1 MTKLFLRIARKPLTQ
16 TTNSRYD
23 LPVDNYA
30 KAPLR
35 RLFHF
40 LAVSGRTDI
49 SVRRFVCYNLHTLVL
64 RCETSFVLSRTCTL
78 FKKHRGVYP
87 THFESPLPTPA
98 QSGHPRPVAA
108 IASQIARLSTESRQN
123 QPASSRLVIQD
134 ASHNRKCRELR
145 RSILTCNK
153 KAISPTLTGNA
164 PPTNAVNVVIH
175 DSRINLQETDR

>member
-1 MTKLFLRIARKPLTQ
+1 MSISPAFIRRLNVQIRISSSARSAMTKLFLRIARKPLTQ

-35 RLFHF
+35 RFFHF
-40 LAVSGRTDI
+40 VGVSGRTDT

-64 RCETSFVLSRTCTL
+64 RRETSFLLSTTCTL

-98 QSGHPRPVAA
+98 RPGHPRPVAA
-108 IASQIARLSTESRQN
+108 IASQIARLSTESRQ
-123 QPASSRLVIQD
+123 
-134 ASHNRKCRELR
+134 
-145 RSILTCNK
+145 T
-153 KAISPTLTGNA
+153 
-164 PPTNAVNVVIH
+164 
-175 DSRINLQETDR
+175 